1 MGLVIGVQSLVGSQS
16 KSSKPNAH
24 ECPPSQTQPIAC
36 SAAGQWVAIWRG
48 RARQGKAGQGWARQ
62 THCPLEQFRGQKFGL
77 AWPGKAG
84 LGRAGQGEA
93 GHGKHTAPCSQGA
106 EVWHGL
112 AGPGLAG
119 LGWAWQTHSLLSQG
133 RWEKFGVAG
142 HGLARHGT
150 AGRGTAWR
158 GAANTLLFGKPEGRS
173 LARHGAARHGLARR
187 GRARPGKARLHHRGS
202 NPPEAFRKIGQQK
215 QKK

>member
-48 RARQGKAGQGWARQ
+48 RARQ
-62 THCPLEQFRGQKFGL
+62 
-77 AWPGKAG
+77 GKAG